1 MLKSELLALIQDID
15 DTSDIDDVVSP
26 NYLNLEVIKS
36 KFNSDKDFKSWLD
49 SEKDKHYSK
58 ALETWKNN
66 KGSEYAVEKYYELY
80 PDKKPKDEKDL
91 LIEQLMREKADNER
105 LQALEKL
112 KNKALT
118 ELTNK
123 GLHTGLI
130 DELIG
135 KDEATTL
142 DKINKFSEIIEAV
155 KMDTKQQFIKDNGY
169 TPPKGGNDPGQLNP
183 YDKKTWSLQKQ
194 MELEMNDPELAKKLR
209 ELVK

>member
-1 MLKSELLALIQDID
+1 MIKSELLTLIQDLD
-15 DTSDIDDVVSP
+15 DTANVDEIIHSK
-26 NYLNLEVIKS
+26 YLNLEVIKN
-36 KFNSDKDFKSWLD
+36 KFNLDKEFKSWMD
-49 SEKDKHYSK
+49 SEKDKHHSK
-58 ALETWKNN
+58 ALETWKSN

-91 LIEQLMREKADNER
+91 LIEQLIREKADNEK

-118 ELTNK
+118 ELTTT

-142 DKINKFSEIIEAV
+142 DNINKFNEIIEAV
-155 KMDTKQQFIKDNGY
+155 KIDTKQQLIKENGY
-169 TPPKGGNDPGQLNP
+169 TPPKGGEGSGEINP
-183 YDKKTWSLQKQ
+183 YAKSTWSLQKQ
-194 MELEMNDPELAKKLR
+194 MELEMKDPELAKKLKQ
-209 ELVK
+209 LVK